1 MKFTRIIFASF
12 LICFVFTFAFA
23 QDKSS
28 KEKDK
33 KSKQKPIEI
42 KANVAVLNAA
52 GNLVDNI
59 KAEDL
64 KIFEDNI
71 EQKITRFAKK
81 APVLN
86 LALVVDNSGSM
97 REKLDEAT
105 AAASSFIDNLQAD
118 DEAFVV
124 RFVDSDTVEITQE
137 WTSNKKELKEAL
149 GNMFVEGGQSA
160 VLDAIYLSAEKI
172 LERSKNDGSKR
183 YAIVLISDAE
193 ERDSYYN
200 FDQTISLFRETE
212 LQLFLVSYAENAPK
226 KKKKA
231 KSLSNLL
238 ALETGGTVYSLPKK
252 HSRADVINA
261 LKNIA
266 GELRSNY
273 VVGYTPTNQKRDG
286 LPRKLRV
293 EVADG
298 AGAAKRQ
305 GVVREGFVVPEE

>member
-124 RFVDSDTVEITQE
+124 RFVDTIR
-137 WTSNKKELKEAL
+137 LK
-149 GNMFVEGGQSA
+149 
-160 VLDAIYLSAEKI
+160 
-172 LERSKNDGSKR
+172 
-183 YAIVLISDAE
+183 
-193 ERDSYYN
+193 
-200 FDQTISLFRETE
+200 
-212 LQLFLVSYAENAPK
+212 
-226 KKKKA
+226 
-231 KSLSNLL
+231 
-238 ALETGGTVYSLPKK
+238 
-252 HSRADVINA
+252 
-261 LKNIA
+261 
-266 GELRSNY
+266 
-273 VVGYTPTNQKRDG
+273 
-286 LPRKLRV
+286 
-293 EVADG
+293 
-298 AGAAKRQ
+298 
-305 GVVREGFVVPEE
+305 